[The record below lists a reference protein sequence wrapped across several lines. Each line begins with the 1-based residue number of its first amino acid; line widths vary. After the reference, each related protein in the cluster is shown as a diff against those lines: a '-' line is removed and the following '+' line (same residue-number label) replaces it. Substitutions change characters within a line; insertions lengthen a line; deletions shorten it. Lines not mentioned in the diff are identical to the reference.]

1 MHCLKQMKKRAWQFI
16 DAHQEDMLAIWRHL
30 VQTESG
36 SMDQAGIDAV
46 AQTIQLQMDGLGAVT
61 RRIDMSNAGSMLV
74 SSWGKSNAA
83 PILLLGH
90 MDTVFPKGTA
100 KERPFTIQN
109 GKAYGPGVL
118 DMKGGIVIA
127 IYVMKALQAAG
138 YCTRPIKL
146 ILAGDEETAHQQSN
160 AAACIRK
167 EAEGA
172 VAAFNC
178 ETGFL
183 DNGLVVQRKGSA
195 VFEMCVQG
203 IGAHAGN
210 NPKGG
215 RSAILEIAHKV
226 IDIQNL
232 TDWSAGTTFNV
243 GIIQGG
249 TVVNAIPDIASI
261 QIDVRYLNPE
271 DIGTI
276 QQQLQQIAAKRY
288 VPDTKTI
295 VRQVVG
301 FAPMKPVEG
310 TDALF
315 EVVKR
320 TYQEMNLP
328 APHAILIGGGSD
340 SAYTT
345 LAGVPTICAMGVK
358 GENNHTPREYADVS
372 SLFERAKLLAAC
384 IMNRE

>member
-1 MHCLKQMKKRAWQFI
+1 METMKKAAWQFI
-16 DAHQEDMLAIWRHL
+16 DTHQEEMLALWREL
-30 VQTESG
+30 VQIESG
-36 SMDQAGIDAV
+36 SQHKTGVDTV
-46 AQTIQLQMDGLGAVT
+46 AQKVKEQLDRLGAKT
-61 RRIDMSNAGSMLV
+61 RIIEMPHAGNMVV
-74 SSWGKSNAA
+74 SSWGSADCA
-83 PILLLGH
+83 PIVLLGH
-90 MDTVFPKGTA
+90 MDTVFPNGTIR
-100 KERPFTIQN
+100 ERPFTIQDGN
-109 GKAYGPGVL
+109 TYGPGVL

-127 IYVMKALQAAG
+127 IYAVKALQAAG
-138 YCTRPIKL
+138 YHTRPIKL

-167 EAEGA
+167 EAKGA

-210 NPKGG
+210 NPQGG

-226 IDIQNL
+226 IDVQKL
-232 TDWSAGTTFNV
+232 TDWSAGITFNV

-249 TVVNAIPDIASI
+249 TVVNAIPDTASI

-340 SAYTT
+340 SAYTV
-345 LAGVPTICAMGVK
+345 LAGVPTVCAMGVK
-358 GENNHTPREYADVS
+358 GAYNHTPREYADTA
-372 SLFERAKLLAAC
+372 SLFERAKVLVAC
-384 IMNRE
+384 IINRQ

>member
-1 MHCLKQMKKRAWQFI
+1 METMKKAAWQFI
-16 DAHQEDMLAIWRHL
+16 DTHQEEMLALWREL
-30 VQTESG
+30 VQIESG
-36 SMDQAGIDAV
+36 SQHKTGVDTV
-46 AQTIQLQMDGLGAVT
+46 AQKVKEQLDRLGAKT
-61 RRIDMSNAGSMLV
+61 RIIEMPHAGNMVV
-74 SSWGKSNAA
+74 SSWGSADCA
-83 PILLLGH
+83 PIVLLGH
-90 MDTVFPKGTA
+90 MDTVFPNGTIR
-100 KERPFTIQN
+100 ERPFTIQDGN
-109 GKAYGPGVL
+109 TYGPGVL

-127 IYVMKALQAAG
+127 IYAVKALQAAG
-138 YCTRPIKL
+138 YHTRPIKL

-167 EAEGA
+167 EAKGA

-210 NPKGG
+210 NPQGG

-226 IDIQNL
+226 IDVQKL

-249 TVVNAIPDIASI
+249 TVVNAIPDTASI

-340 SAYTT
+340 SAYTV
-345 LAGVPTICAMGVK
+345 LAGVPTVCAMGVK
-358 GENNHTPREYADVS
+358 GAYNHTPREYADTA
-372 SLFERAKLLAAC
+372 SLFERAKVLVAC
-384 IMNRE
+384 IINRQ

>member
-1 MHCLKQMKKRAWQFI
+1 METMKKTAWQFI
-16 DAHQEDMLAIWRHL
+16 DTHQEEMLALWREL
-30 VQTESG
+30 VQIESG
-36 SMDQAGIDAV
+36 SQYKAGVDAV
-46 AQTIQLQMDGLGAVT
+46 AQNVKSQLDCLGAKT
-61 RRIDMSNAGSMLV
+61 RIIEMPHAGNMVV
-74 SSWGKSNAA
+74 SSWGKADRA

-90 MDTVFPKGTA
+90 MDTVFPNGTIR
-100 KERPFTIQN
+100 ERPFTIQN
-109 GKAYGPGVL
+109 GKTYGPGVL
-118 DMKGGIVIA
+118 DMKGGLVIA
-127 IYVMKALQAAG
+127 LYAVKALQAAG

>member
-1 MHCLKQMKKRAWQFI
+1 MYCLKQMKERAWQFI
-16 DAHQEDMLAIWRHL
+16 DAHQEDMLAIWQRL
-30 VQTESG
+30 VQIESG
-36 SMDQAGIDAV
+36 SMDRAGIDAV
-46 AQTIQLQMDGLGAVT
+46 AQTIQQQMDSLGAVT
-61 RRIDMSNAGSMLV
+61 RRINMPHAGSMLV
-74 SSWGKSNAA
+74 SSWGKSKAA

-90 MDTVFPKGTA
+90 MDTVFPKGTI

-127 IYVMKALQAAG
+127 LYAIKALQAAG
-138 YCTRPIKL
+138 YSTRPIQL
-146 ILAGDEETAHQQSN
+146 ILAGDEELGHQHSS
-160 AAACIRK
+160 AAACIQK
-167 EAEGA
+167 EAKGA
-172 VAAFNC
+172 IAAFNC

-215 RSAILEIAHKV
+215 RSAILEMAHKV
-226 IDIQNL
+226 IDVQNL
-232 TDWSAGTTFNV
+232 TDWSAGITFNV

-249 TVVNAIPDIASI
+249 TVVNAIPDRASM

-271 DIGTI
+271 DIGMI
-276 QQQLQQIAAKRY
+276 QQQLQQIAAKQY

-301 FAPMKPVEG
+301 FAPMKRIEG

-315 EVVKR
+315 DVVKR

-328 APHAILIGGGSD
+328 EPHAMLIGGGSD
-340 SAYTT
+340 SAYTV

-358 GENNHTPREYADVS
+358 GENNHTLREYADVS
-372 SLFERAKLLAAC
+372 SLFERAKVLAAC
-384 IMNRE
+384 IMNRT